1 MNHKTKVIKLHLQE
15 DWCVYLQTKKRSMKL
30 KCTEFDEEFSE
41 DYAEGT
47 TVSVIGD

>member
-1 MNHKTKVIKLHLQE
+1 
-15 DWCVYLQTKKRSMKL
+15 MKL

-47 TVSVIGD
+47 TVRLKIEMEIE